1 MFKDPSAKT
10 GMAQN
15 ILFCVQSVSPQ
26 PLGEFGG
33 GGGVF
38 AASITENMTYG
49 PPSPPP
55 IGGGLG
61 GLAVELE
68 VSFVTQA

>member
-1 MFKDPSAKT
+1 M
-10 GMAQN
+10 GMVLN
-15 ILFCVQSVSPQ
+15 NPFLGNKKCLPQ

-38 AASITENMTYG
+38 VSSITANMTCG

-61 GLAVELE
+61 GLAVELA
-68 VSFVTQA
+68 VSFVTQF